1 MVVEPWRRARKLDLT
16 YGSCVAP
23 LWLGGLRGKQSTPSD
38 WLGGIGV
45 VSTVGERERH
55 RAHSTLFD
63 VDNKATVWV
72 FVLDRIG
79 CFTIYV
85 GIRTWVVNGLMA
97 VLFIYS
103 ANVIK
108 I

>member
-1 MVVEPWRRARKLDLT
+1 VR
-16 YGSCVAP
+16 S
-23 LWLGGLRGKQSTPSD
+23 LRSTS
-38 WLGGIGV
+38 GR
-45 VSTVGERERH
+45 STEQERH

-108 I
+108 ICSQMYYPCGLKRNRLVLYVFLSISVQM